1 MDNFEISDLY
11 YFYQLNQVLIDDA
24 LRRAKMNV
32 HSDAEVYKYHQRLNI
47 YNNYRDKIIEQI
59 EKKLD
64 EKFA

>member
-32 HSDAEVYKYHQRLNI
+32 HSDVEVYKNHQRLNI
-47 YNNYRDKIIEQI
+47 YNDYRDKIIKQI
-59 EKKLD
+59 EEKLN